1 MGRDR
6 NEGYRKD
13 SKQKRGGSSAGDERD
28 SERRSR
34 AHMSERAIK
43 THDIRNN
50 EAQRQIRELR
60 SRY

>member
-1 MGRDR
+1 MSRDR
-6 NEGYRKD
+6 DEGYRKH
-13 SKQKRGGSSAGDERD
+13 SKPKRGDGPAADERET
-28 SERRSR
+28 ERRSR

-43 THDIRNN
+43 THDIRNI

>member
-13 SKQKRGGSSAGDERD
+13 SRQKRGGPAADERD

-43 THDIRNN
+43 THDIRNS